1 MALSKITYANK
12 SALNPQPSI
21 ADENKVTDANMN
33 EIKSV
38 VNNAIDQVDAN
49 TTNIGN
55 ITGTLL
61 WTNPNPTSNFTSG
74 NITLSSSNYDILEF
88 VFRYSANSDARYF
101 FVKTIKGHGAEV
113 SCLINYNEGTSQPTE
128 FPWRKVDYTDDVT
141 YTVSQCFTRVTN
153 EVAVPSTANN
163 RLIPLYVIGYKTGLF
178 N

>member
-55 ITGTLL
+55 ITGTIL
-61 WTNPNPTSNFTSG
+61 WTNPNPNNLFPAQSIN
-74 NITLSSSNYDILEF
+74 LSNYGYDVLEIF
-88 VFRYSANSDARYF
+88 YYDFNAEGKRNVSSTRAKKGSNINLMAIFQYNDHGYIGNRNIYYVNDTTLNVDVPVSIIQSDTFNR
-101 FVKTIKGHGAEV
+101 
-113 SCLINYNEGTSQPTE
+113 Q
-128 FPWRKVDYTDDVT
+128 
-141 YTVSQCFTRVTN
+141 
-153 EVAVPSTANN
+153 AVQDWCV
-163 RLIPLYVIGYKTGLF
+163 PLYIIGYKTGLF